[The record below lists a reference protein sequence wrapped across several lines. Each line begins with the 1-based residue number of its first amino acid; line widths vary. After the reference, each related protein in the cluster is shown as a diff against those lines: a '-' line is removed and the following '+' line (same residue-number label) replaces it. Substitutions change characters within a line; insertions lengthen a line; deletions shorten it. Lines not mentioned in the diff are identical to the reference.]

1 MKAKSDSNSSKPIG
15 FESQCDSADTKV
27 PHIVYFNNNH
37 ATTPVCTD
45 QLQAIFRA
53 TWSLP
58 STWAQLGQELEQHHE
73 FLTVH
78 ADLASSS
85 IYTSPGEFVDTIR
98 TIVKLLPD
106 CKNLRIGVVIRDSTP
121 LAVVKEFQRAGVQGI
136 LLDMRCYSIESV
148 KSGVNAFFNG
158 IPYWPRDIL
167 ENLPGA
173 VQKKKINS
181 IQLTPRQQQIFTL
194 IRERGASNKAIART
208 LKISESTV
216 KLHVTGIFKKYGVRS
231 RTQLAVFKL
240 PESA

>member
-1 MKAKSDSNSSKPIG
+1 VKAKSDSNSSKLID
-15 FESQCDSADTKV
+15 FESPCDSADTKV

-98 TIVKLLPD
+98 TIVKLLPT
-106 CKNLRIGVVIRDSTP
+106 CKNLRIGVVIRDTTP

-136 LLDMRCYSIESV
+136 LLDMRCYSVESV

-173 VQKKKINS
+173 VQKKRINS

-194 IRERGASNKAIART
+194 IRERGASNKVIART